1 MGESHS
7 AMIELLRQRD
17 LTKIN
22 YYQSLLE
29 AAGIPTFIRNE
40 NLSTTEGVSI
50 PDFFPALCILNDAD
64 EAAAV
69 ELMRRDMDQA
79 EQVADGEITCAKCS
93 EVSPANFGS
102 CWNCGTA
109 LEGMMA

>member
-1 MGESHS
+1 
-7 AMIELLRQRD
+7 MIELLRQRD
-17 LTKIN
+17 ITRIS

-29 AAGIPTFIRNE
+29 EAGIQTFIRNE
-40 NLSTTEGVSI
+40 NISNTEVSI
-50 PDFFPALCILNDAD
+50 PEFFPALCIVNDAD
-64 EAAAV
+64 EDAAV
-69 ELMRRDMDQA
+69 ELMRKDMDDA
-79 EQVADGEITCAKCS
+79 ETASDAGDVTCPKCS